1 MRNWKLD
8 SQTVWWFEGCES
20 LREVSPGTSF
30 YDAATRAVTCLV
42 LLTETWFLTLG
53 PSHKIQCVSPCR
65 RSAEFL
71 RYFGCLKDMNMDA
84 FVRCVTPCISGYV
97 AGFLFRRK
105 KTGFPGWR
113 LSSRMLEIHAC
124 SCKQTT
130 KIKLPLLTSC
140 ANFLASGGSQ
150 SGNGVGWAKFFAL
163 SRAQQKLVASLS
175 DICERLDMSFF
186 AQLWVLDCSQPR
198 INANLPNGGNI
209 GNIMNPISPIAV
221 LPSQGFRGLVRLR
234 LGLKCLD
241 LETGDVNHLNSGLK
255 PRLVI
260 SRLSTCLNLCKF
272 RFHLCL
278 QLAAS
283 VRVSMINGSAQI
295 KAEKHRGRQ

>member
-1 MRNWKLD
+1 
-8 SQTVWWFEGCES
+8 
-20 LREVSPGTSF
+20 
-30 YDAATRAVTCLV
+30 
-42 LLTETWFLTLG
+42 
-53 PSHKIQCVSPCR
+53 
-65 RSAEFL
+65 
-71 RYFGCLKDMNMDA
+71 
-84 FVRCVTPCISGYV
+84 
-97 AGFLFRRK
+97 
-105 KTGFPGWR
+105 
-113 LSSRMLEIHAC
+113 
-124 SCKQTT
+124 
-130 KIKLPLLTSC
+130 
-140 ANFLASGGSQ
+140 
-150 SGNGVGWAKFFAL
+150 
-163 SRAQQKLVASLS
+163 
-175 DICERLDMSFF
+175 
-186 AQLWVLDCSQPR
+186 
-198 INANLPNGGNI
+198 
-209 GNIMNPISPIAV
+209 MNPISPIAV